1 MKVFGLF
8 FNWVVFLL
16 LSFNSSLYISD
27 NSLLSDVSFCR
38 YILVYEWSYSL
49 DIVFHRA
56 DYETLMKS
64 SVAVISFM
72 NCAFAVVSKM

>member
-1 MKVFGLF
+1 MKVFGPC

-16 LSFNSSLYISD
+16 LTFNSSLCISD

-56 DYETLMKS
+56 DFETLMKS

-72 NCAFAVVSKM
+72 NCAFGVVSKM